1 MKQNILIF
9 FILVLSF
16 TACGGNDADKNA
28 EVLYRK
34 AEQNFHE
41 ANFAQARANLDDIR
55 RRYPNAIETRKKAI
69 ILRQNL
75 ELKDAQMKLAGVDS
89 ALQATNLIYKYIR
102 SKAESDKNK
111 GVATREQ
118 LTEVITTRIKRDSL
132 QVKFDLLCGQIRYIH
147 KKQKE
152 N

>member
-1 MKQNILIF
+1 MKQNILLF
-9 FILVLSF
+9 FILVLLF
-16 TACGGNDADKNA
+16 TACVSNDADKNA

-41 ANFAQARANLDDIR
+41 ADFDKARANLDDIK

-69 ILRQNL
+69 VLRQNL
-75 ELKDAQMKLAGVDS
+75 ELKNAQMKLAVVDS
-89 ALQATNLIYKYIR
+89 ALHATNLIYKYIR
-102 SKAESDKNK
+102 SKAEVDKDK
-111 GVATREQ
+111 GVATREE
-118 LTEVITTRIKRDSL
+118 LSEVITTRIKRDSL

>member
-1 MKQNILIF
+1 
-9 FILVLSF
+9 
-16 TACGGNDADKNA
+16 
-28 EVLYRK
+28 
-34 AEQNFHE
+34 
-41 ANFAQARANLDDIR
+41 
-55 RRYPNAIETRKKAI
+55 
-69 ILRQNL
+69 
-75 ELKDAQMKLAGVDS
+75 
-89 ALQATNLIYKYIR
+89 LQATSLMYKYLR
-102 SKAESDKNK
+102 NKAETDKNR